1 MDINANL
8 IVVVVSIEIL
18 RILRIFDK
26 KLVSP

>member
-8 IVVVVSIEIL
+8 IVLVVSIEIL
-18 RILRIFDK
+18 RIIRIFDK

>member
-8 IVVVVSIEIL
+8 IVLVVSIEIL
-18 RILRIFDK
+18 RITRIFDK